1 MVVSFV
7 LQNIGKLVVC
17 SFFVADLLR
26 IYNRFNNMIKPMG
39 NMFSMC
45 EAHEILYEVRQRLR
59 RLELAIRDMRIWQNA
74 DSANSERIE
83 SEMKKMKDEQIAFS
97 QRLNKMESGYN
108 QILSIGDN
116 LPPASI
122 VTLRKT
128 NSKLW

>member
-1 MVVSFV
+1 
-7 LQNIGKLVVC
+7 
-17 SFFVADLLR
+17 
-26 IYNRFNNMIKPMG
+26 MIKPMG